1 LTTIESFASERLG
14 EATWGMQSKSE
25 QTLHETLSA
34 ERGQHLVTGGVA
46 AGAASRPKGGM
57 VAQLAWAK
65 ST

>member
-1 LTTIESFASERLG
+1 
-14 EATWGMQSKSE
+14 MQSKSE